1 MCVKETTMSLERK
14 LEKQRQTSHKRI
26 PTNNWE
32 AMQRAAQDLA
42 RSGITEKCLRAG
54 DTAPDFD
61 LPNAHGKSVSLQE
74 LLKTG
79 PVVLSFYRGG
89 W

>member
-1 MCVKETTMSLERK
+1 MSLEQK
-14 LEKQRQTSHKRI
+14 LAKQRQVSHKRI
-26 PTNNWE
+26 PENNWKT
-32 AMQRAAQDLA
+32 MQSAAQDLA

-54 DTAPDFD
+54 AVAPDFD
-61 LPNAHGKSVSLQE
+61 LPNAHGKSVSLKA
-74 LLKTG
+74 LLRAG